1 MYFLTLLNANI
12 GRCVYLNVKRSRQGI
27 RGQFQFIL
35 WYVRRLSFHLTNE
48 FHEIRHFCFIKTFYY
63 NQIQQIEASTYTCI
77 FKPYFKYF
85 FFNTLNDLYDECLS
99 FTLGHWIRLCF
110 ETPVKKILFVELS
123 LNFSISD
130 KGRHIFI
137 WLALIFICIPRFT
150 DKTRLSFLI
159 QSYIECKNKLS
170 IIW

>member
-1 MYFLTLLNANI
+1 MICQKTIFSFDQWISRDTSFLFHKDFITIKYNRL
-12 GRCVYLNVKRSRQGI
+12 KR
-27 RGQFQFIL
+27 
-35 WYVRRLSFHLTNE
+35 
-48 FHEIRHFCFIKTFYY
+48 RHIHVSSHHIS
-63 NQIQQIEASTYTCI
+63 NN
-77 FKPYFKYF
+77 

-137 WLALIFICIPRFT
+137 WLALIFICIPRFI

>member
-1 MYFLTLLNANI
+1 MICQKTIFSFDQWISRDTSFLFHKDFLLQSNTIDWSVDIYMYLQTI
-12 GRCVYLNVKRSRQGI
+12 
-27 RGQFQFIL
+27 FQI
-35 WYVRRLSFHLTNE
+35 
-48 FHEIRHFCFIKTFYY
+48 
-63 NQIQQIEASTYTCI
+63 
-77 FKPYFKYF
+77 F

-99 FTLGHWIRLCF
+99 FTLGHWIRLYF

-137 WLALIFICIPRFT
+137 WLALIFICIPRFI

>member
-1 MYFLTLLNANI
+1 MICQKTIFSFDQWISRDTSFLFHKDFLLQSNTIDWSVDIYMYLQTIFQIFFSIHWMIYTMNVYHLLW
-12 GRCVYLNVKRSRQGI
+12 VTEYD
-27 RGQFQFIL
+27 
-35 WYVRRLSFHLTNE
+35 YVLKHLT
-48 FHEIRHFCFIKTFYY
+48 
-63 NQIQQIEASTYTCI
+63 
-77 FKPYFKYF
+77 
-85 FFNTLNDLYDECLS
+85 
-99 FTLGHWIRLCF
+99 
-110 ETPVKKILFVELS
+110 VKKILFVELS

-137 WLALIFICIPRFT
+137 WLALIFICIPRFI